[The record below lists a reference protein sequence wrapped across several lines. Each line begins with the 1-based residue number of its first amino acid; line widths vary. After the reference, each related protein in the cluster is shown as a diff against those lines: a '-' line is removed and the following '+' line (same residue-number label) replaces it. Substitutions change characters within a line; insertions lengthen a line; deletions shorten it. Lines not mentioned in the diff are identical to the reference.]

1 MYHPLLHHPTYSSTS
16 LFPPLDVLFCLP
28 CSIKAQF
35 PPWHHGLSLFGPAGQ
50 FSNVLYFQ
58 VFWKDK
64 LFKGRL
70 AVEEKGIKAAFR
82 EEDEEAFMQNKW
94 LAAGCRERCSHLPNW
109 ITDLSCTFNLTGP
122 NVRKAGHGIWK
133 SLSFTWERKSEI
145 LKSSIVFV
153 CTSFSN
159 QAVYVGNF

>member
-1 MYHPLLHHPTYSSTS
+1 
-16 LFPPLDVLFCLP
+16 
-28 CSIKAQF
+28 
-35 PPWHHGLSLFGPAGQ
+35 
-50 FSNVLYFQ
+50 
-58 VFWKDK
+58 
-64 LFKGRL
+64 
-70 AVEEKGIKAAFR
+70 
-82 EEDEEAFMQNKW
+82 MQNKW